1 MEVNVRREDLA
12 RGLHQLQGV
21 VERRTTQPV
30 LSHVLIQCHDGGITL
45 TATDTEVSIR
55 GQVKA
60 QVKKSGSITV
70 SARKLYEITRE
81 VASEDVT
88 LRIASPGWV
97 EVLAGRSKFK
107 IVSLDPQE
115 FPEIPFSSSGSGA
128 SHITIAAGLLRE
140 AIDKT
145 LFAVSTDDAR
155 FNLSG
160 VYVERADTGALRMVA
175 TDGHRLALI
184 ERTLASFDL
193 KKGVIMPRKGLAEV
207 RKLLDMAED
216 TDLTLSVG
224 ERDVQ
229 VHMPEVSFFMR
240 LVEGEFP
247 DYRQVVPGPPR
258 VKVNVNRD
266 DLQAAIRRISLLASD
281 RSHGIKMQLGKGVLE
296 LSASNPEQGEAT
308 EDVEVSYSG
317 EALTVGFNAKFLLE
331 ALNVHAAGDVL
342 ELGLNDDVGP
352 GLLRG
357 ALDPDYTYVVMPMRL

>member
-1 MEVNVRREDLA
+1 MEVSVRREELV

-30 LSHVLIQCHDGGITL
+30 LAHVLIEAKDASVTL
-45 TATDTEVSIR
+45 TATDTEVGIR
-55 GQVKA
+55 GVIKA
-60 QVKKSGSITV
+60 QVKQAGRTTV

-81 VASEDVT
+81 VAAEDITVRT
-88 LRIASPGWV
+88 ASPGWV
-97 EVLAGRSKFK
+97 EILAGRSKFK

-115 FPEIPFSSSGSGA
+115 FPELPFIDGAKSG

-145 LFAVSTDDAR
+145 LFAVSSDDAR

-160 VYVERADTGALRMVA
+160 VYVEKSDTGALRMVA

-184 ERTLASFDL
+184 DRTLASFDM

-207 RKLLDMAED
+207 RKLLDTAAD
-216 TDLTLSVG
+216 ADITLSVG

-229 VHMPEVSFFMR
+229 VHTGEISFFMR

-266 DLQAAIRRISLLASD
+266 DLLAAVRRIALLASD
-281 RSHGIKMQLGKGVLE
+281 RSHGIKMQLEKGSLG

-308 EDVEVSYSG
+308 EDLEIAYSG
-317 EALTVGFNAKFLLE
+317 EPLTVGFNVRFLLE
-331 ALNVHAAGDVL
+331 VLNVHAAGDVL
-342 ELGLNDDVGP
+342 ELGLNDEVGP

-357 ALDPDYTYVVMPMRL
+357 AQDPDYTYVVMPMRL